1 MGGVR
6 VEIQVS
12 RRELHTHIH
21 LHYVKVKKFILYIK
35 NNNNIKI
42 KCGSNSMLPKFVIR
56 FKVKLPRKLYQK
68 ELIVVKL
75 YQLFK

>member
-1 MGGVR
+1 
-6 VEIQVS
+6 
-12 RRELHTHIH
+12 
-21 LHYVKVKKFILYIK
+21 
-35 NNNNIKI
+35 
-42 KCGSNSMLPKFVIR
+42 MLPKFVIR